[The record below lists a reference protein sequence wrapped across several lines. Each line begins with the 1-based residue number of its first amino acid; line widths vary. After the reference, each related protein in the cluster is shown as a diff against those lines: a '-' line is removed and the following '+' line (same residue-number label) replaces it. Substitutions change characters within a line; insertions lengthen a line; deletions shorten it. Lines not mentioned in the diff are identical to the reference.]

1 MPLDTKSYP
10 GYPLTS
16 GQPKPATI
24 RIENFHQAVGLIR
37 CFDATKTDTE
47 RRIKCDW
54 YDRDSEF
61 LKGAKKIPQYTDLF
75 WALFFLVMKH
85 YSPLRNHV
93 LKVLRVCIC
102 MYLYVYV
109 RICRC
114 ICMYLYV
121 SVRFCSYL
129 HVLVSISLYFCLC
142 PGSDCCRDRRAQDHD
157 DEGCGSG

>member
-37 CFDATKTDTE
+37 CFDATKTAPE

-93 LKVLRVCIC
+93 LKVLHVCIC
-102 MYLYVYV
+102 MYLHVYV

-114 ICMYLYV
+114 LYV
-121 SVRFCSYL
+121 SVRICTFLFISACIGVYL
-129 HVLVSISLYFCLC
+129 TLFLSVPRLRLLLRSTS
-142 PGSDCCRDRRAQDHD
+142 
-157 DEGCGSG
+157 SGP